1 MAAGYEPP
9 VIASAGRGPLSLI
22 DGALLA
28 GLLAAAAW
36 RLAWPGRWR
45 PAGPWVCLALAALAL
60 AQAIWSGFTW
70 QFVGGYVLLSVLAWP
85 WRARR
90 RWSRLAGAV
99 GLTGLML
106 AALGPWAIL
115 PAPDIP
121 APKGPHLVGSTIYRG
136 VDGGRAELATPDAAD
151 RRQVIAQ
158 AWYPAAAA
166 RGPKVAYMDGLGRL
180 PGSVYGL
187 PRFIFR
193 RFGET
198 DTHAALDAPVSTA
211 RAGWPVVIFS
221 PGYGAPRAV
230 YAGLLADLAS
240 RGYVVIALDHPYESA
255 IVQLAD
261 GRVVGPAPFR
271 ARGDTGVPHMERQV
285 VVRAADVRF
294 VLDRLDRGEGLGP
307 LAGRLDLT
315 RIAAIGHSF
324 GGATAVLTA
333 SQDARIRAAADI
345 DGMLYG
351 VVRGAGLRGPL
362 LLLESGG
369 TQQMRPYVRATGAVM
384 AEAPAGGWRYAIG
397 GSNHLS
403 FTDTERFLS
412 PPARWAAARVMHGP
426 RGAADTQAAAA
437 DILDAFLRGPLKGEP
452 TDVPAVAGRAR
463 DVRGGPG

>member
-1 MAAGYEPP
+1 MSP
-9 VIASAGRGPLSLI
+9 I
-22 DGALLA
+22 DGVLLA
-28 GLLAAAAW
+28 GLLGAAAW
-36 RLAWPGRWR
+36 RLAWPERWR

-60 AQAIWSGFTW
+60 AQALWLGFTW
-70 QFVGGYVLLSVLAWP
+70 QFVGGYALLIALAMP

-90 RWSRLAGAV
+90 RWSRLTGAV
-99 GLTGLML
+99 GLAGLML

-115 PAPDIP
+115 PSPDVP
-121 APKGPHLVGSTIYRG
+121 APRGPHPVGSTIYRW
-136 VDGGRAELATPDAAD
+136 VDGGRPELATPDADD
-151 RRQVIAQ
+151 RRNVIAQ
-158 AWYPAAAA
+158 AWYPAAAT
-166 RGPKVAYMDGLGRL
+166 RGRKVAYMDGLGRL

-193 RFGET
+193 RFSET
-198 DTHAALDAPVSTA
+198 DTHAVADAPASAA
-211 RAGWPVVIFS
+211 RTRWPVVIFS

-261 GRVVGPAPFR
+261 GRLVGPAPFR
-271 ARGDTGVPHMERQV
+271 ARGETGVPHMERQV

-307 LAGRLDLT
+307 LAGRLDLK

-324 GGATAVLTA
+324 GGATALLTA
-333 SQDARIRAAADI
+333 SHDSRIRAAADI

-351 VVRGAGLRGPL
+351 DVRGRDLQGPL

-369 TQQMRPYVRATGAVM
+369 TQQMPPYVRATGAVL
-384 AEAPAGGWRYAIG
+384 AEVPAGGRRFAIA

-403 FTDTERFLS
+403 FTDTEQFLS
-412 PPARWAAARVMHGP
+412 PPARWVAAHVMRGP
-426 RGAADTQAAAA
+426 RGAADTQAVAV
-437 DILDAFLRGPLKGEP
+437 DVLDAFLRAPLKGEAS
-452 TDVPAVAGRAR
+452 DVAVAAERAGHP
-463 DVRGGPG
+463 DS

>member
-1 MAAGYEPP
+1 MSP
-9 VIASAGRGPLSLI
+9 I
-22 DGALLA
+22 DGVLLA

-60 AQAIWSGFTW
+60 AQAFWLGFTW
-70 QFVGGYVLLSVLAWP
+70 QFVGGYALLTALAMP

-90 RWSRLAGAV
+90 RWSRLIGAV
-99 GLTGLML
+99 GLAGLIL
-106 AALGPWAIL
+106 AALGSWAIL
-115 PAPDIP
+115 PSPDLP
-121 APKGPHLVGSTIYRG
+121 APRGSHPVGSTLYRW
-136 VDGGRAELATPDAAD
+136 VDGGRPELATPDADD
-151 RRQVIAQ
+151 RRHVVAQ
-158 AWYPAAAA
+158 AWYPATAT
-166 RGPKVAYMDGLGRL
+166 RGRKVAYMDGLGRL
-180 PGSVYGL
+180 PGPVYGL

-198 DTHAALDAPVSTA
+198 DTHAAVDAPVSA
-211 RAGWPVVIFS
+211 AQHRWPVVIFS

-240 RGYVVIALDHPYESA
+240 RGYVVIALDHAYESA

-261 GRVVGPAPFR
+261 SRVVGPAPFR

-315 RIAAIGHSF
+315 RVAAIGHSF

-351 VVRGAGLRGPL
+351 DVRGAGLRGPL

-369 TQQMRPYVRATGAVM
+369 TQQMPRYVRATGAVM
-384 AEAPAGGWRYAIG
+384 DEVPAGGWRFAIG

-426 RGAADTQAAAA
+426 RGAADTQAATV
-437 DILDAFLRGPLKGEP
+437 DILDAFLRGPLRGESG
-452 TDVPAVAGRAR
+452 DVAAAAAGAR
-463 DVRGGPG
+463 DVRSGPS